1 MNRRK
6 VKYRYLPVLIAL
18 YTLAGCI
25 GTSDIGSEEPILEKV
40 KESAGEFAIFSVRGG
55 ISAQQMMTTDIDD
68 LEVESNPILSVDDLV
83 SYTEKTHS
91 LELTDA
97 AYEKITGLETTLVA
111 TTFVVYVGREP
122 IYAGAFWATYFS
134 SSFDGIVIDILPAL
148 NKHPIRIQLGYPES
162 LELFEGEDLRSD
174 PRILLSLD
182 AAGKLK

>member
-1 MNRRK
+1 MSKKIKKWLFTLLSIMVLFNVLLAACSSK
-6 VKYRYLPVLIAL
+6 NNATETPVNKTPTASEQAREAEAL
-18 YTLAGCI
+18 GV
-25 GTSDIGSEEPILEKV
+25 EKAQ
-40 KESAGEFAIFSVRGG
+40 ESLGEFAIFLVRGG
-55 ISAQQMMTTDIDD
+55 ISAQQMMAIDLDD

-97 AYEKITGLETTLVA
+97 AYVKITGLETTLVA

-148 NKHPIRIQLGYPES
+148 NKHPYLKVRIYVLIRGFCS
-162 LELFEGEDLRSD
+162 R
-174 PRILLSLD
+174 
-182 AAGKLK
+182 